1 MKSLPTPSSTSTP
14 LRLSSPIIHRFARH
28 FCAVLLGFTALG
40 ATAQVVQTNSFS
52 ENSTIPGGLTLSST
66 DLLQTN
72 LASVSRTGAA
82 GSGNTYFYR
91 EDSGYT
97 VTLSRLSDGTLGSFG
112 SSGLGGDGNYT
123 VMPNNVTITF
133 AFDTSIN
140 TNGYSLSAIR
150 TFASWDTGRDG
161 QSYTVKYAT
170 VSDPTNYL
178 TLHSLTA
185 YNPTSSSNTI
195 TAVELTASLGSLA
208 TNVASLQFV
217 FSGFENGGTAYRE
230 FDVIGSATAAIPEPS
245 TYAAILGALALAG
258 TAILRRRQ
266 AT

>member
-1 MKSLPTPSSTSTP
+1 MLIFHAQPTARRVDRP
-14 LRLSSPIIHRFARH
+14 LGAFRFLCTA
-28 FCAVLLGFTALG
+28 LLGVAALG
-40 ATAQVVQTNSFS
+40 ASAQVVQTNSFS
-52 ENSTIPGGLTLSST
+52 ENSTLPGGLTLSST

-72 LASVSRTGAA
+72 LSSATRTGSS

-91 EDSGYT
+91 EDSGYP
-97 VTLSRLSDGTLGSFG
+97 VVLSRLSDGTLGTFG
-112 SSGLGGDGNYT
+112 TYDSYT

-133 AFDTSIN
+133 TFDTSIN

-185 YNPTSSSNTI
+185 YNPTSSSDTI

-245 TYAAILGALALAG
+245 TYAAIWGALVLAG
-258 TAILRRRQ
+258 TAFIRRRK
-266 AT
+266 AA